1 MQTCPIC
8 YSYSLDWDLTDSGE
22 PYYLPMEILRC
33 SHCGES
39 DPDSK
44 RYIGTEKFQNRYAGK
59 DRLQN
64 RSSPDI
70 D

>member
-22 PYYLPMEILRC
+22 PCYLPMEILRC

-44 RYIGTEKFQNRYAGK
+44 RYIDEPGILAGGALADAGLLNQSK
-59 DRLQN
+59 AD
-64 RSSPDI
+64 
-70 D
+70 